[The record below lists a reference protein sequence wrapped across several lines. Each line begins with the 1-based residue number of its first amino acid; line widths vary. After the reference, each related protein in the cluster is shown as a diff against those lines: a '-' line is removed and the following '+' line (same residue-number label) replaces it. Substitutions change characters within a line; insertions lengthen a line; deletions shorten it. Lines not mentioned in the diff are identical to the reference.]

1 MKKTST
7 SKFYLGL
14 FLVVM
19 LSCKNKK
26 NKDNFIPNDIV
37 QSVTQIDSLFLKAKT
52 NKDSS
57 LFYLNEAKNVY
68 ETNKVLPVKATYLIN
83 LGKNYLY
90 AGNFDSAKA
99 IAQKGILLDYSEKE
113 LNYKG
118 KFYNL
123 NGNIEGYQKKIY
135 SSIENYLKAE
145 QLFLL
150 TLDSNSIGGVYNN
163 IANNFFSLKDYT
175 SANLY
180 AKKGYDFLPGVNDI
194 SFKANI
200 MTTYALSLVKINKP
214 FEALKIERKAEIVV
228 DSSNN
233 VIGKMAI
240 FIGYAEIYKTLKNF
254 DSAMYYYYNCISLSK
269 KTGIAHFELMSQ
281 IGILSIDEERKN
293 YLKIINKSK
302 QIFELAK
309 LTNNNDVLHTTKRIV
324 GRAYANQN
332 NFTKGYFYLN
342 ESYNLYDSVAGIENQ
357 KNINELLIKYEDVQ
371 KRNKILNQQLEI
383 KKQKT
388 ISSQRLNFILLLLIG
403 LITILFLFYYK
414 QKLNNEKQKRKELE
428 LKNDINNAF
437 LVGEEKERK
446 RISFEIHD
454 GIAGMISAIIMKVK
468 NNQDA
473 IPHLNKLHD
482 DSRRIA
488 YNLRPIEFEKYNFNF
503 VVEQLCQKLS
513 TDEIDISFHSNNLE
527 INFDPQKNQILYRL
541 IQEMINNAIK
551 HAACKTIF
559 VNLIKEN
566 NCLEI
571 IIEDDGK
578 GIQEIEIE
586 LGLTSIKE
594 RVESLQAKLQIE
606 KLPVQGTK
614 IKIYDIKF

>member
-1 MKKTST
+1 M
-7 SKFYLGL
+7 
-14 FLVVM
+14 
-19 LSCKNKK
+19 
-26 NKDNFIPNDIV
+26 
-37 QSVTQIDSLFLKAKT
+37 
-52 NKDSS
+52 
-57 LFYLNEAKNVY
+57 
-68 ETNKVLPVKATYLIN
+68 
-83 LGKNYLY
+83 
-90 AGNFDSAKA
+90 
-99 IAQKGILLDYSEKE
+99 
-113 LNYKG
+113 
-118 KFYNL
+118 
-123 NGNIEGYQKKIY
+123 
-135 SSIENYLKAE
+135 
-145 QLFLL
+145 
-150 TLDSNSIGGVYNN
+150 
-163 IANNFFSLKDYT
+163 
-175 SANLY
+175 
-180 AKKGYDFLPGVNDI
+180 
-194 SFKANI
+194 
-200 MTTYALSLVKINKP
+200 
-214 FEALKIERKAEIVV
+214 
-228 DSSNN
+228 
-233 VIGKMAI
+233 
-240 FIGYAEIYKTLKNF
+240 
-254 DSAMYYYYNCISLSK
+254 
-269 KTGIAHFELMSQ
+269 
-281 IGILSIDEERKN
+281 
-293 YLKIINKSK
+293 
-302 QIFELAK
+302 
-309 LTNNNDVLHTTKRIV
+309 
-324 GRAYANQN
+324 
-332 NFTKGYFYLN
+332 
-342 ESYNLYDSVAGIENQ
+342 
-357 KNINELLIKYEDVQ
+357 
-371 KRNKILNQQLEI
+371 NQQLEI

-566 NCLEI
+566 NSLEI
-571 IIEDDGK
+571 VVEDDGK
-578 GIQEIEIE
+578 GIQENEIE